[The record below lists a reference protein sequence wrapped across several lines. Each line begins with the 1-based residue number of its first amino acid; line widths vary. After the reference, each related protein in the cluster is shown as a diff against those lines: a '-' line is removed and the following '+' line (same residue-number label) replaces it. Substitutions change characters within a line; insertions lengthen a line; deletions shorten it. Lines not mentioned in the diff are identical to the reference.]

1 MLTATSTF
9 TGPTT
14 VSAGR
19 RAVNGALEGFTRN
32 GPLRRRT
39 RRLGI
44 DRRHGARAGTKADA
58 FRVVRLRMA
67 PDVVVFAFLFLLGG
81 VYARKKAFRGQFR
94 DPNGRAILW
103 KCMTRPSGWR
113 AL

>member
-1 MLTATSTF
+1 MVLFAAELGGSGSIGGTVIVLVRKQMPFVLYGCEWRLTWWFS
-9 TGPTT
+9 
-14 VSAGR
+14 R
-19 RAVNGALEGFTRN
+19 
-32 GPLRRRT
+32 
-39 RRLGI
+39 
-44 DRRHGARAGTKADA
+44 
-58 FRVVRLRMA
+58 
-67 PDVVVFAFLFLLGG
+67 FLLLLGG